1 MIRILIYLLMLL
13 LVASC
18 GHKAKKSES
27 VAPKKVYRFQHVKAP
42 HYATQQEAFDYVGKH
57 YWDKFDFADTIF
69 IAKVDTAEMMKA
81 YVGYFLNFVRSD
93 DPQPMAQLMKRA
105 STSEQMFRYF
115 GMLAEKM
122 FHDPNSP
129 FRNDEQY
136 IPVLE
141 AQISSPYYDEY
152 ERMVPQYDLHTAM
165 QNRIGHKANDF
176 RYTVASGRT
185 SNLYSLK
192 SEYILIYINNPGCP
206 MCREIQRAI
215 EESSLLT
222 QMIEQ
227 RRLTILAIYPDKELD
242 EWHKHSLPA
251 TWIDAYDKGCQI
263 EQQRLYDLRAIP
275 SLYLLDARKRVL
287 VKDSTSVAEIEA
299 KINALQE

>member
-13 LVASC
+13 SMASC
-18 GHKAKKSES
+18 GHKAKKSVS
-27 VAPKKVYRFQHVKAP
+27 VAPKAYRFQYVTAP
-42 HYATQQEAFDYVGKH
+42 HYATQQEAFDYIEKH
-57 YWDKFDFADTIF
+57 YWDKFDFADTVF

-81 YVGYFLNFVRSD
+81 YAGYFLNFVRPND
-93 DPQPMAQLMKRA
+93 QQPMAQLMKRA
-105 STSEQMFRYF
+105 LASEQMFRYF

-141 AQISSPYYDEY
+141 AQIASPYYDEY

-227 RRLTILAIYPDKELD
+227 RRLAVLAIYPDKELD
-242 EWHKHSLPA
+242 EWRKHPLPA

-275 SLYLLDARKRVL
+275 SLYLLDGQKRVL
-287 VKDSTSVAEIEA
+287 VKDSTSVAEIEEVV
-299 KINALQE
+299 KVL

>member
-13 LVASC
+13 SVVSC
-18 GHKAKKSES
+18 GHKAKKSVS
-27 VAPKKVYRFQHVKAP
+27 VAPKVYRFQYVTAP
-42 HYATQQEAFDYVGKH
+42 HYATQQEAFDYLEKH
-57 YWDKFDFADTIF
+57 YWDKFDFADTVF

-81 YVGYFLNFVRSD
+81 YAGYFLNFVRPND
-93 DPQPMAQLMKRA
+93 QQPMAQLMKRA
-105 STSEQMFRYF
+105 SASEQMFRYF

-141 AQISSPYYDEY
+141 AQIASPYYDEY

-176 RYTVASGRT
+176 QYTVASGRT

-227 RRLTILAIYPDKELD
+227 RRLAVLAIYPDKELD
-242 EWHKHSLPA
+242 EWRKHPLPA

-275 SLYLLDARKRVL
+275 SLYLLDAQKRVL
-287 VKDSTSVAEIEA
+287 IKDSTSVAEVEA
-299 KINALQE
+299 AIKTLQE